1 MATILTSVTTS
12 SLPVLVFLKNLF
24 IYLATPCSM
33 WDLSSLTRHQTCAP
47 LHWEHGV
54 FTAGPP
60 GKPYVYC
67 WILYKWKH
75 IVYLLLFSRSVVS
88 DCDPMDRSRPGFP
101 VLHHPSPGVCSN
113 SCPSSQWCHPVI
125 SSSVVPFSSC
135 LQSFTASRSFSSELA
150 LHSRWPENW
159 IFSFRISPSSEYSGL
174 ISLKID
180 VLCVLFVCFY
190 LTLHAWDLSCCV

>member
-12 SLPVLVFLKNLF
+12 SLPVLAFLKNLF

-101 VLHHPSPGVCSN
+101 VLHHLLEFAPTHVHLDIDAIQPSHPLSLLLLLPPIF
-113 SCPSSQWCHPVI
+113 PSIRVFSSGSELFIRWLKYW
-125 SSSVVPFSSC
+125 SSSFS
-135 LQSFTASRSFSSELA
+135 
-150 LHSRWPENW
+150 
-159 IFSFRISPSSEYSGL
+159 ISLSKEYSGL
-174 ISLKID
+174 ISFRID
-180 VLCVLFVCFY
+180 
-190 LTLHAWDLSCCV
+190 

>member
-12 SLPVLVFLKNLF
+12 SLPVLAFLKNLF

-101 VLHHPSPGVCSN
+101 VLHHLLEFAPTHVHRVSDAIQSSHPLSSPSPPAFSLSPHQGLS
-113 SCPSSQWCHPVI
+113 PV
-125 SSSVVPFSSC
+125 SW
-135 LQSFTASRSFSSELA
+135 LFTAGGQRTGSLASE
-150 LHSRWPENW
+150 S
-159 IFSFRISPSSEYSGL
+159 
-174 ISLKID
+174 
-180 VLCVLFVCFY
+180 VLPVNIQGWFP
-190 LTLHAWDLSCCV
+190 